1 MANGN
6 GSGNAIVTLLLL
18 PFVALAAFVS
28 ALFGL
33 AGKTK

>member
-1 MANGN
+1 MDNGN
-6 GSGNAIVTLLLL
+6 GAGSVIITLLLL
-18 PFVALAAFVS
+18 PFVVLAAFVS

>member
-1 MANGN
+1 MANKN
-6 GSGNAIVTLLLL
+6 GSGGAVVTLLLL
-18 PFVALAAFVS
+18 PFVVIAAFVS

>member
-1 MANGN
+1 MANN
-6 GSGNAIVTLLLL
+6 GSGSIVITLLLL
-18 PFVALAAFVS
+18 PFVVLFAFVS

>member
-1 MANGN
+1 MTNEN
-6 GSGNAIVTLLLL
+6 GSCGAVVTLLLL
-18 PFVALAAFVS
+18 PFVVIAAFVS